1 MPPATNT
8 DVLKVYKEVQ
18 NGKSLKRAW
27 EDNGQPGT
35 WGNVQRQYQKL
46 YQAPTPAAAAAGSSS
61 RKRSRATAE
70 TPREQPVR
78 AAAAPS
84 AAARSGAATSRK
96 QPASSEPEREGPA
109 IGKKVRRTIHQVEV
123 DAQNKAAFYLQYKA
137 AHKAATLEYASCV
150 EKGTQRRK
158 GCTPADIATKWTKSL
173 SVDSN
178 FKITERALANWI
190 SYGKTPGRSPALSGP
205 KVKKEKAAVVCAL
218 QSFAQMQQLDGKSVK
233 PSQLL
238 SKATAIVTG
247 TSQQTMLDSA
257 GKRRRLLLALR
268 VGGDAPLCVKPG
280 ESIDKRRNDC
290 LTGVTR

>member
-1 MPPATNT
+1 MQISHSRRLNVPCPQVCTLSMPPATNT

-84 AAARSGAATSRK
+84 AAARSGATTSRK

-109 IGKKVRRTIHQVEV
+109 IGKRVRRMSVAHAGDRSGSGHGAFRTTGSDFQHLGIRQTIRGH
-123 DAQNKAAFYLQYKA
+123 L
-137 AHKAATLEYASCV
+137 
-150 EKGTQRRK
+150 
-158 GCTPADIATKWTKSL
+158 
-173 SVDSN
+173 
-178 FKITERALANWI
+178 I
-190 SYGKTPGRSPALSGP
+190 S
-205 KVKKEKAAVVCAL
+205 
-218 QSFAQMQQLDGKSVK
+218 
-233 PSQLL
+233 
-238 SKATAIVTG
+238 
-247 TSQQTMLDSA
+247 SA
-257 GKRRRLLLALR
+257 GHMG
-268 VGGDAPLCVKPG
+268 VHVAPTP
-280 ESIDKRRNDC
+280 
-290 LTGVTR
+290 